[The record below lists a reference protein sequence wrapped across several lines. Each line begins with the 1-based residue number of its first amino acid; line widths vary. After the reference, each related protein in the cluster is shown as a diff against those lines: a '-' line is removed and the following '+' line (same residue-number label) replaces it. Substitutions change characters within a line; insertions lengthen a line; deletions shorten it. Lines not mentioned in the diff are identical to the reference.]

1 MKKNTLSNNM
11 RRFNTKNIL
20 KENSDWKNEWK
31 DISNIDTKDF
41 TNVNHFVEY
50 VQGEL
55 EKLKPNYQ
63 PTDEDNDVPTDDVN
77 TRTVKFEDID
87 PKDYPKFTDAFISY
101 AEFDNGTPLTEDQLE
116 WLMQNEHSWVYER
129 LQDYLY

>member
-20 KENSDWKNEWK
+20 KENSDWKNKWN
-31 DISNIDTKDF
+31 DISNLDIKDF

-50 VQGEL
+50 VKGEL

-87 PKDYPKFTDAFISY
+87 PKDYPAFTDAYISY
-101 AEFDNGTPLTEDQLE
+101 AEFDDGTPLTEDQLK
-116 WLMQNEHSWVYER
+116 WLKENEPDWTYKR